1 MSCDNRPILS
11 CINDVKITQL
21 LILYLNQPFTVSEHL
36 TPTAQYISSFNPCR
50 HTTYFLHLYF
60 SQMHCWDDG
69 TPLEETMRALN
80 DLVRSGKVHYIGVS
94 NVVGWQFQRI
104 VDMSRELGLER
115 IVSNQVGEVKWSC
128 DSACLCCY
136 TAWY

>member
-1 MSCDNRPILS
+1 
-11 CINDVKITQL
+11 
-21 LILYLNQPFTVSEHL
+21 
-36 TPTAQYISSFNPCR
+36 
-50 HTTYFLHLYF
+50 
-60 SQMHCWDDG
+60 MHCWDDG

-128 DSACLCCY
+128 GSACLCCY